1 MYGKWCA
8 LFVMCDDHALKD
20 HIQWFVHK
28 ISSDSY
34 QTYDEDDPLLTAIL
48 EKELR
53 IRNLNIDMKTWCML
67 DRLKRSVSQNIGTL
81 WQRILGSA
89 DGWQDL
95 RIGDDTGC
103 DLKNEKR
110 KIVMEL
116 KNKWNTMNSSA
127 LASVIGKLEKQIE
140 VGYDAYVGII
150 NPKGKRSHSKHLK
163 NGVKEISGDH
173 LFEIIYDKPNMHTH
187 IVQKIA
193 KMYQEERVNHA
204 TVTIEP
210 QLLSSLSIQE
220 TNNG

>member
-1 MYGKWCA
+1 
-8 LFVMCDDHALKD
+8 MCDDHVLKE

-48 EKELR
+48 EKELK
-53 IRNLNIDMKTWCML
+53 IRNLNIDMKTLCML

-89 DGWQDL
+89 DGWEDL
-95 RIGDDTGC
+95 GIGDHTGC

-127 LASVIGKLEKQIE
+127 LASVVSKLEKQVEI
-140 VGYDAYVGII
+140 GYDGYVGII
-150 NPKGKRSHSKHLK
+150 NPKGKRSHTKSLK
-163 NGVKEISGDH
+163 NGVKEVSGDR
-173 LFEIIYDKPNMHTH
+173 LFDIIFERPNMHAH
-187 IVQKIA
+187 IVQQIA
-193 KMYQEERVNHA
+193 KIYQDQRVND
-204 TVTIEP
+204 TTLTLGE
-210 QLLSSLSIQE
+210 QFLSSLSIQE
-220 TNNG
+220 TDDR